1 MKMISILTPMY
12 NEQENILPF
21 YSQVNS
27 VISTLTNQYTF
38 EFLFINDG
46 SLDHSLEEVIKL
58 QQKDSRVKF
67 IDLSRNYG
75 KEIAMLAGMDYAKGD
90 AVIIMDS
97 DLQHP
102 PDVIPKMIQEWEN
115 GYHDVY
121 GKRVSRHGETFLKKK
136 ISNLYYRVLSM
147 LSEEP
152 VLPNVGDF
160 RLLDRL
166 CIDSITQIRE
176 SQRYTKGLYMWIGF
190 DKKEVEFEA
199 NERFAGE
206 TKWKMSNLIQL
217 AVDGIISNS
226 NIPLRFSF
234 YMGILLSIAGFSYM
248 IYTFISA
255 LFFGNEV
262 KGYPTLAILILLSS
276 GFQFLFLSII
286 GEYVGKIFKEVKNRP
301 VYFIKQYSEESKD
314 NKSYNSNLKN
324 NESSENHVEK

>member
-1 MKMISILTPMY
+1 MKKITILTPMY
-12 NEQENILPF
+12 NEQENIPHF
-21 YSQVNS
+21 YDQVND
-27 VISTLTNQYTF
+27 VIKSLDSKYTF

-46 SLDHSLEEVIKL
+46 STDYSLEEVIKL
-58 QQKDSRVKF
+58 QLLDTRVKYV
-67 IDLSRNYG
+67 DLSRNYG

-102 PDVIPKMIQEWEN
+102 PEVIPKMIHEWEN
-115 GYHDVY
+115 GFHDVY
-121 GKRVSRHGETFLKKK
+121 GKRVTRHGEGFIKKK
-136 ISNLYYRVLSM
+136 ISNIYYRILGM

-160 RLLDRL
+160 RLLDRV
-166 CIDSITQIRE
+166 CVDSIVRIRE

-190 DKKEVEFEA
+190 DKKEIEFEA

-206 TKWKMSNLIQL
+206 TKWRLKNLVTL

-234 YMGILLSIAGFSYM
+234 YTGFILSFIGFSYM
-248 IYTFISA
+248 LYTFISA
-255 LFFGNEV
+255 LFWGNDV
-262 KGYPTLAILILLSS
+262 QGYPTIVILILLSS

-301 VYFIKQYSEESKD
+301 VYFTKKYSD
-314 NKSYNSNLKN
+314 NKTKKT
-324 NESSENHVEK
+324 E